1 MLFGESATRD
11 IEYAGKLAP
20 KQRIVKI
27 VKSGEIVL
35 SAKLT
40 GESGDDKR

>member
-1 MLFGESATRD
+1 MLFGEGAARD

-27 VKSGEIVL
+27 VKSEGEDCAVGEI
-35 SAKLT
+35 
-40 GESGDDKR
+40 DRRIRR